1 MAPITS
7 INPSEFGDKARREL
21 LALLETVRGKKNLV
35 LERSLAGPL
44 GLFVKFSTLQEYGV
58 DRVFFL
64 ENDNV
69 DSSQRNIIFLA
80 RGDKAAKVSS
90 IADQI
95 KRLRSS
101 SQVDHEFS
109 VIWVPRRTLVSDQ
122 LFGESGVLGEVNVH
136 EYPLYFMPLADD
148 LLSLELDDAFTDLY
162 LWKDPGAI
170 FTAAKALMGIQQKH
184 GLFPRITGKGDYA
197 KRLADLLIRMRSE
210 LSAGGDNG
218 GTSMLDITPSNS
230 IESLIIIDR
239 EVDFPTALLTQ
250 LTYEGLIDEYYG
262 ISANQVEVD
271 SSTVGTAPAA
281 AGSSAAAAT
290 QSLKRKVLLDGSDS
304 IYGILRDSNCAV
316 VGPLLNKVA
325 RRLQSTYDSRSSA
338 KTTAELRE
346 FVTKLPGYQAEQAS
360 LKLHTNL
367 AEEVI
372 QRTRT
377 EIFSRVLE
385 VQQNIAAGADPVTQH
400 ENIEELIARDV
411 PISTVLRLLCIE
423 SLFSNG
429 IRPKDLENF
438 KRAIIQGYGYQHL
451 LTLSALE
458 KMGLLIPRIGGGLV
472 GAAAGPIGKIT
483 NYTAVRK
490 NLHLIVDEVNET
502 EPDDVAYVFSGYAP
516 LSVRLV
522 QCILQKQY
530 LSLLVTKKGATPTAA
545 ASSATQG
552 WKPFEESVRQ
562 VRGVTFDEVQQGEE
576 KAVKARQIL
585 NGSHGDGLKTVIVFF
600 LGGVCRAEIAALRFV
615 AKQLKEEGR
624 GRKLLICTTEVLT
637 GDRVVGGAVETKS
650 FTVTP

>member
-1 MAPITS
+1 M
-7 INPSEFGDKARREL
+7 D
-21 LALLETVRGKKNLV
+21 
-35 LERSLAGPL
+35 
-44 GLFVKFSTLQEYGV
+44 
-58 DRVFFL
+58 
-64 ENDNV
+64 
-69 DSSQRNIIFLA
+69 
-80 RGDKAAKVSS
+80 
-90 IADQI
+90 
-95 KRLRSS
+95 
-101 SQVDHEFS
+101 
-109 VIWVPRRTLVSDQ
+109 
-122 LFGESGVLGEVNVH
+122 
-136 EYPLYFMPLADD
+136 
-148 LLSLELDDAFTDLY
+148 
-162 LWKDPGAI
+162 
-170 FTAAKALMGIQQKH
+170 IQQKH

-210 LSAGGDNG
+210 ISAGGDHG

-250 LTYEGLIDEYYG
+250 LTYEGLIDECYG

-271 SSTVGTAPAA
+271 SSTVGAAPAPQ
-281 AGSSAAAAT
+281 AGSSSAAAT
-290 QSLKRKVLLDGSDS
+290 QSLKRKVLLDGTDS
-304 IYGILRDSNCAV
+304 IYGNLRDSNCAV

-360 LKLHTNL
+360 LKLHINL

-372 QRTRT
+372 KRTRSD
-377 EIFSRVLE
+377 IFSRVLE
-385 VQQNIAAGADPVTQH
+385 VQQNIAAGADPTTQH

-411 PISTVLRLLCIE
+411 PISTILRLLCIE

-458 KMGLLIPRIGGGLV
+458 KMGLLIPRVGGGLV

-516 LSVRLV
+516 LSIRLV

-530 LSLLVTKKGATPTAA
+530 LSSLTTKRGATPAAA

-552 WKPFEESVRQ
+552 WKPFEESIRH
-562 VRGVTFDEVQQGEE
+562 VRGATFDEVQQGEE
-576 KAVKARQIL
+576 KAVRARQIL
-585 NGSHGDGLKTVIVFF
+585 NGSQGDGQKTVIVFF
-600 LGGVCRAEIAALRFV
+600 LGGVCRAELAALRFV

-637 GDRVVGGAVETKS
+637 GDRVVGGAIKTKA
-650 FTVTP
+650 FTP